1 MSVRTGYCGLGF
13 VVVAVLGM
21 GTPAAAQQ
29 PEPDS
34 ATFVRAR
41 RPLVRV
47 GEAIGVAA
55 TTGLALALDRTIR
68 DRLADPHD
76 RIGRHLSDLG
86 NGFGDGV
93 VVYSSLLAVTLGGKL
108 LGKDGMYGVG
118 MRALQSTLVGG
129 GAAVLL
135 KNAIGRERPNS
146 SPTDPYN
153 FSVFEFKDNSFP
165 SGHTTVA
172 FALATSLA
180 RETPDQWTDA
190 GFFLLAT
197 LTAYARMHDD
207 KHWASD
213 VVFGAGLGI
222 LSARFIHRLHARIA
236 VSRGMV
242 GASVDF

>member
-1 MSVRTGYCGLGF
+1 MRLFQCGLGF
-13 VVVAVLGM
+13 LLAATLGS
-21 GTPAAAQQ
+21 GPVAAQQ
-29 PEPDS
+29 PRPDS
-34 ATFVRAR
+34 ATILRAR
-41 RPLVRV
+41 RPLGRV
-47 GEAIGVAA
+47 GEVIGVAA

-68 DRLADPHD
+68 DRLNDPHD
-76 RIGRHLSDLG
+76 KIGRHLSDLG

-93 VVYSSLLAVTLGGKL
+93 IVYSSLLAVTLGGKL
-108 LGKDGMYGVG
+108 LGEDGMYGVG
-118 MRALQSTLVGG
+118 MRALQSTLAGG
-129 GAAVLL
+129 GAAILL

-153 FSVFEFKDNSFP
+153 FHLFQFKDNSFP

-180 RETPDQWTDA
+180 RETPDLWTDA

-213 VVFGAGLGI
+213 VIFGAGVGI

-236 VSRGMV
+236 VSRGTV
-242 GASVDF
+242 GASIDF